1 MEIRVLQYFMA
12 VAKHE
17 NITKAAEELHLTQ
30 PTLSRQLTDLEE
42 ELGVQLLVRG
52 KRKTQLTEA
61 GLMFKT
67 RAQEILSLT
76 EKTKEQFAK
85 LDELV
90 AGDIYIGAGETEA
103 MACLA
108 KVLAP
113 LRRSYPHIRFHLVSG
128 NEDLIY
134 DYLQKG
140 LLDFGLVCRADAPR
154 MYVFRRI
161 PHDDVWGLMMRADN
175 PLAAKE
181 VLTRADLVEEPLILS
196 EQAMKRHELDHY
208 FGSAAEKIEVAGTYN
223 LLYNTI
229 FFIEAGIGSAL
240 CFKGMADAVGTS
252 RGLVFRPLEPELRS
266 ANYVVWRR
274 DQVFSCAGRLVVA
287 ALDEVFSNHA

>member
-1 MEIRVLQYFMA
+1 MERRVLQYFMA
-12 VAKHE
+12 VARHE

-30 PTLSRQLTDLEE
+30 PTLSRQLSDLED

-61 GLMFKT
+61 GLIFKA

-85 LDELV
+85 MDELV
-90 AGDIYIGAGETEA
+90 AGAIYIGAGETQA
-103 MACLA
+103 MACVA

-113 LRRSYPHIRFHLVSG
+113 LRRSYPHIQFHLVSG

-134 DYLQKG
+134 DSLQKG

-154 MYVFRRI
+154 TYVFRRI
-161 PHDDVWGLMMRADN
+161 PHDDAWGLMMRADN
-175 PLAAKE
+175 PLAVKE
-181 VLTRADLVEEPLILS
+181 A
-196 EQAMKRHELDHY
+196 EQAMKHHELDHY

-229 FFIEAGIGSAL
+229 FFIEAGMGSAL
-240 CFKGMADAVGTS
+240 CFKGMADAVGSS
-252 RGLVFRPLEPELRS
+252 RGLVFRPLDPVIYS

-274 DQVFSCAGRLVVA
+274 DQVFSRAGRLVVA
-287 ALDEVFSNHA
+287 ALDEAFSHHA

>member
-274 DQVFSCAGRLVVA
+274 DQVFSRAGRLVVA

>member
-1 MEIRVLQYFMA
+1 
-12 VAKHE
+12 
-17 NITKAAEELHLTQ
+17 
-30 PTLSRQLTDLEE
+30 
-42 ELGVQLLVRG
+42 
-52 KRKTQLTEA
+52 
-61 GLMFKT
+61 
-67 RAQEILSLT
+67 
-76 EKTKEQFAK
+76 
-85 LDELV
+85 
-90 AGDIYIGAGETEA
+90 
-103 MACLA
+103 
-108 KVLAP
+108 
-113 LRRSYPHIRFHLVSG
+113 
-128 NEDLIY
+128 
-134 DYLQKG
+134 
-140 LLDFGLVCRADAPR
+140 

-181 VLTRADLVEEPLILS
+181 TVQRADLLEEPLIVS

-223 LLYNTI
+223 LLYNSI

-274 DQVFSCAGRLVVA
+274 DQVFSRAGRLVVA

>member
-223 LLYNTI
+223 LLYNTT

-274 DQVFSCAGRLVVA
+274 DQVFSRAGRLVVA

>member
-274 DQVFSCAGRLVVA
+274 DQVFSRAGRLVVA
-287 ALDEVFSNHA
+287 SLDEVFSNHA

>member
-252 RGLVFRPLEPELRS
+252 RGLVFRPLEPELCS

-274 DQVFSCAGRLVVA
+274 DQVFSRAGRLVVA

>member
-154 MYVFRRI
+154 TYVFRRI
-161 PHDDVWGLMMRADN
+161 PYDDVWGLMMRADN

-274 DQVFSCAGRLVVA
+274 DQVFSRAGRLVVA
-287 ALDEVFSNHA
+287 ALDEVF

>member
-274 DQVFSCAGRLVVA
+274 D
-287 ALDEVFSNHA
+287 

>member
-154 MYVFRRI
+154 TYVFRRI
-161 PHDDVWGLMMRADN
+161 PYDDVWGLMMRADN

-274 DQVFSCAGRLVVA
+274 DQVFSRAGRLVVA
-287 ALDEVFSNHA
+287 ALDEVFSNNA

>member
-113 LRRSYPHIRFHLVSG
+113 MRRSYPHIRFHLVSG

-154 MYVFRRI
+154 TYVFRRI

-181 VLTRADLVEEPLILS
+181 VLTRADIVEEPLILS

-274 DQVFSCAGRLVVA
+274 DQVFSRAGRLVVA

>member
-12 VAKHE
+12 VARHE

-30 PTLSRQLTDLEE
+30 PTLSRQLSDLED

-52 KRKTQLTEA
+52 KRKTQ
-61 GLMFKT
+61 
-67 RAQEILSLT
+67 
-76 EKTKEQFAK
+76 
-85 LDELV
+85 
-90 AGDIYIGAGETEA
+90 A
-103 MACLA
+103 MACVA

-113 LRRSYPHIRFHLVSG
+113 LRRSYPHIQFHLVSG

-134 DYLQKG
+134 DSLQKG

-154 MYVFRRI
+154 TYVFRRI
-161 PHDDVWGLMMRADN
+161 PHDDAWGLMMRADN
-175 PLAAKE
+175 PLAVKE
-181 VLTRADLVEEPLILS
+181 AVQRADLLQEPLIVS
-196 EQAMKRHELDHY
+196 EQAMKHHELDHY

-229 FFIEAGIGSAL
+229 FFIEAGMGSAL
-240 CFKGMADAVGTS
+240 CFKGMADAVGSS
-252 RGLVFRPLEPELRS
+252 RGLVFRLLEPVIRS

-274 DQVFSCAGRLVVA
+274 DQVFSRAGRLVVA
-287 ALDEVFSNHA
+287 ALDEAFSHHA

>member
-17 NITKAAEELHLTQ
+17 IITKAAEELHLTQ

-274 DQVFSCAGRLVVA
+274 DQVFSRAGRLVVA

>member
-30 PTLSRQLTDLEE
+30 PRLSRQLTDLEE

-274 DQVFSCAGRLVVA
+274 DQVFSRAGRLVVA

>member
-12 VAKHE
+12 VVKHE

-154 MYVFRRI
+154 TYVFRRI
-161 PHDDVWGLMMRADN
+161 PHEDVWGLMMRADN
-175 PLAAKE
+175 PLTAKE
-181 VLTRADLVEEPLILS
+181 TVRRADLLEEPLIVS

-274 DQVFSCAGRLVVA
+274 DQVFSRAGRLVVA

>member
-1 MEIRVLQYFMA
+1 M
-12 VAKHE
+12 
-17 NITKAAEELHLTQ
+17 
-30 PTLSRQLTDLEE
+30 
-42 ELGVQLLVRG
+42 QLLVRG

-61 GLMFKT
+61 GLIFKA

-85 LDELV
+85 MDELV
-90 AGDIYIGAGETEA
+90 AGDIYIGAGETQA
-103 MACLA
+103 MACVA

-113 LRRSYPHIRFHLVSG
+113 LRRSYPHIQFHLVSG

-134 DYLQKG
+134 DSLQKG

-154 MYVFRRI
+154 TYVFRRI
-161 PHDDVWGLMMRADN
+161 PHDDAWGLMMRADN
-175 PLAAKE
+175 PLAVKE
-181 VLTRADLVEEPLILS
+181 AVQRADLLQEPLIVS
-196 EQAMKRHELDHY
+196 EQAMKHHELDHY

-229 FFIEAGIGSAL
+229 FFIEAGMGSAL
-240 CFKGMADAVGTS
+240 CFKGMADAVGSS
-252 RGLVFRPLEPELRS
+252 RGLVFRPLDPVIRS

-274 DQVFSCAGRLVVA
+274 DQVFSRAGRLVVA
-287 ALDEVFSNHA
+287 ALDEAFSHHA